1 MIFADSGNLVSGT
14 CNFGEGSLNVLS
26 ASYIENEGKVKVSF
40 SSSKSLVGT
49 MIYDNTLVLTE
60 NDGAHIWTYTFKLPT
75 VV

>member
-1 MIFADSGNLVSGT
+1 MSFADSGNLVSGT
-14 CNFGEGSLNVLS
+14 CDFGEGSLNVLT

-60 NDGAHIWTYTFKLPT
+60 NDGTHIWTYTFKLPT